1 MQRQIRTWITVM
13 LLGVAAATLRS
24 SPSAAQASRENDVAI
39 VANPS
44 VPVNDLSLPEL
55 RKIFRGERQYWSS
68 DLPVVLLV
76 RAPVAR
82 ERDVV
87 LRVIYQMTEAQYKQ
101 FWVAKI
107 FRAEAVSVPK
117 LVYSNDMTTQL
128 TTSLPGAISFID
140 AKQIGQGT
148 KVISVNGK
156 KPGEAGYPLR

>member
-1 MQRQIRTWITVM
+1 MQRQMKSWIALM
-13 LLGVAAATLRS
+13 LLGAAAATLRS
-24 SPSAAQASRENDVAI
+24 SPSAAQASRESDVAI

-128 TTSLPGAISFID
+128 TTSLPGAISFMD
-140 AKQIGQGT
+140 AKQVGQGI